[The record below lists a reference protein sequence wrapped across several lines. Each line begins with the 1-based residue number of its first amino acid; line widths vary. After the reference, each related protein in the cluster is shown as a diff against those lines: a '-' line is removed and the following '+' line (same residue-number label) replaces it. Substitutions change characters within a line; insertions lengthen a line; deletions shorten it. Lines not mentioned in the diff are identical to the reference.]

1 MINKENC
8 IKQLKACK
16 DQLINNFGVS
26 SMLLFGSVARNEQK
40 ESSDVDVFVEM
51 KPNLLLLVEVK
62 QFLEEKLGCTV
73 DVIRNH
79 RRIDSFFK
87 QQIQKDGVEIFKS
100 WDYFARSY
108 EDRDRITNKQLLPTY
123 PSIKWKQVMGVR
135 DVIAHHYFDV
145 DIDVIY
151 QIIHDDL
158 TPLLEAIR
166 SFIKE
171 MNE

>member
-62 QFLEEKLGCTV
+62 HFLEEKLGCTV

-100 WDYFARSY
+100 
-108 EDRDRITNKQLLPTY
+108 
-123 PSIKWKQVMGVR
+123 
-135 DVIAHHYFDV
+135 
-145 DIDVIY
+145 
-151 QIIHDDL
+151 
-158 TPLLEAIR
+158 
-166 SFIKE
+166 
-171 MNE
+171 